1 MEGHKAMRLDDFDN
15 NINVEHQGSG
25 GGFGGMPMGGGSIG
39 CGGLILLLIAA
50 LVFGVAPGSLMS
62 ESSGPVVQQQQVPQS
77 DGTVAG
83 ACGVDTGTR
92 EMCNAMSN
100 LNQTWGRMFAA
111 ENQRFQPPKLVF
123 YSQSGQSGC
132 GAAQSAMGPFY
143 CPADQGIYIDT
154 TFFQQM
160 ERELGASGDFA
171 RYYVIAHEYGH
182 HIQTITGLSEQVQ
195 RAQSRSSKAQGNA
208 IQVRME
214 LQADCLAGVWAAQNK
229 DRIEPGDV
237 QEGLRAASSIG
248 DDKLMAGAGRRVSPE
263 SFTHGTSQQRMEWL
277 NRGLQTGNPD
287 ACNTFQ

>member
-1 MEGHKAMRLDDFDN
+1 MRLDDFDN

-39 CGGLILLLIAA
+39 CGGLILILIAA
-50 LVFGVAPGSLMS
+50 LVFGVDPGALMS
-62 ESSGPVVQQQQVPQS
+62 GSSGPVVQQQQVPQS

-83 ACGVDTGTR
+83 ACNTDQNTR

-100 LNQTWGRMFAA
+100 LNQTWGRLFQQAG
-111 ENQRFQPPKLVF
+111 QRFTPPTLSF
-123 YSQSGQSGC
+123 YNQMGQSGC
-132 GAAQSAMGPFY
+132 GTAQSAMGPFY

-160 ERELGASGDFA
+160 EQQLGASGDFA

-182 HIQTITGLSEQVQ
+182 HIQTVTGISRQVQ
-195 RAQSRSSKAQGNA
+195 EAQSRSSRAQGNA

-214 LQADCLAGVWAAQNK
+214 LQADCYAGVWAAQNK

-248 DDKLMAGAGRRVSPE
+248 DDKLMADAGRRVSPE

-277 NRGLQTGNPD
+277 NRGLQTGDPN